1 MAVTRPMSK
10 NSRPIAQII
19 PINEVKPDQDEAEHS
34 DKMLR
39 IAKEVMDEY
48 DDLFAELAKSSA
60 IA

>member
-39 IAKEVMDEY
+39 IAKEAMDEY
-48 DDLFAELAKSSA
+48 DDLFAELAKS
-60 IA
+60 